1 MARRTGAVKV
11 TCIEEPQ
18 TRIVTGAGSHV
29 ARVDADLT
37 VPAAAEPFQPMNAAR
52 VGGAAGTH
60 AVGGIVQ
67 PADAVAKPPVRIM
80 LPVSTPKRRNR
91 VVLDRGDGR
100 QWTPPPT

>member
-1 MARRTGAVKV
+1 
-11 TCIEEPQ
+11 
-18 TRIVTGAGSHV
+18 
-29 ARVDADLT
+29 
-37 VPAAAEPFQPMNAAR
+37 MNAAR

-67 PADAVAKPPVRIM
+67 PADAVAKPPVRIK

-100 QWTPPPT
+100 QWTPPPTAREITQADPMTRSGVKGMPSHRRCVKQPGKRVKGSSP